1 MAGCFSWDSPR
12 GKRGDIPD
20 PEPLHEELNYD
31 TREQNIKPVTPDDDR
46 EKFGMKVDV
55 QVSDRKE
62 GLDRDHIYVDNQ
74 KIYRVWRS
82 PDLYGVRNDETS
94 SRSGSDNG
102 SEPVEGNLN
111 DEGMKERVVFR
122 DDHEKLKVKIDNAN
136 TGADKH
142 NEAEEKLRRLHVN
155 GEAVSK
161 NDLMPVQR
169 DANEISTDKM
179 NKVYRYKP
187 FS

>member
-1 MAGCFSWDSPR
+1 MQTGVAGCFSWDSPR

-31 TREQNIKPVTPDDDR
+31 TRQQNIKPATPDDDR
-46 EKFGMKVDV
+46 QKNGMKVDV
-55 QVSDRKE
+55 EVSDRKE

-74 KIYRVWRS
+74 KIYRAWRS

-94 SRSGSDNG
+94 SRSGSDTG
-102 SEPVEGNLN
+102 SESIEGNLN
-111 DEGMKERVVFR
+111 EGRTTERVVFR
-122 DDHEKLKVKIDNAN
+122 DDHEKLKVKIENAN
-136 TGADKH
+136 TGTEKH
-142 NEAEEKLRRLHVN
+142 NEAEEKLRRLDVT

-169 DANEISTDKM
+169 NINEISTDKT
-179 NKVYRYKP
+179 NKVYR
-187 FS
+187 